1 MLKVGAKRRRTKTE
15 ILQEREEEVKKE
27 DEIQAKLNDYQF
39 MLSKITQL
47 EE

>member
-27 DEIQAKLNDYQF
+27 DEVQAKLSNYEF